1 MAKYSASINGVALD
15 TSNDLRTI
23 VTTATGAGSALSV
36 YEILLG
42 GEAAST
48 SQARVAVNRPSA
60 VGSTATTVAPVLL
73 HPASAA
79 AAFSV
84 ATTWTTQPTL
94 NTTDVLILDFNA
106 FGGVMRW
113 SVPVEYGVIVG
124 TQGAIANLSIRSRSG
139 TPTVGGHVLVEQ
151 F

>member
-1 MAKYSASINGVALD
+1 MAKYSSSINGVALD

-42 GEAAST
+42 GESAS
-48 SQARVAVNRPSA
+48 SAVARVAVNRPTA
-60 VGSTATTVAPVLL
+60 VGSTATTVAPVAL

-79 AAFSV
+79 AAYTV
-84 ATTWTTQPTL
+84 ATTWTTQPSL
-94 NTTDVLILDFNA
+94 SATDALILDFNA
-106 FGGVMRW
+106 FGGVLRW
-113 SVPVEYGVIVG
+113 SVPVEYGVVVG
-124 TQGAIANLSIRSRSG
+124 AQGAIANLSVRSRSG
-139 TPTVGGHVLVEQ
+139 TPTVGGHILVEQ

>member
-1 MAKYSASINGVALD
+1 MAKYSSSINGVALD

-42 GEAAST
+42 GESGSSAV
-48 SQARVAVNRPSA
+48 ARVAVNRPSA
-60 VGSTATTVAPVLL
+60 VGQTATTVAPVLV
-73 HPASAA
+73 HPASGA

-94 NTTDVLILDFNA
+94 NSTDVLILDFNA
-106 FGGVMRW
+106 FGGVLRW
-113 SVPVEYGVIVG
+113 SVPVEYGVVVG
-124 TQGAIANLSIRSRSG
+124 AQGAVANLSVRSRSG
-139 TPTVGGHVLVEQ
+139 TPTVGGHILIEQ

>member
-36 YEILLG
+36 YEIMLG
-42 GEAAST
+42 GEAASST
-48 SQARVAVNRPSA
+48 VGRLVVNRPSA

-73 HPASAA
+73 NPASAA
-79 AAFSV
+79 AAFTV

-94 NTTDVLILDFNA
+94 SATDVLILDFNA
-106 FGGVMRW
+106 FGGVVRW
-113 SVPVEYGVIVG
+113 SVPSEYGVVVG
-124 TQGAIANLSIRSRSG
+124 AQGAVANLSLRSRSG
-139 TPTVGGHVLVEQ
+139 TPTVGGHVLIEQ
-151 F
+151 Y